1 MDTVYSA
8 QYLTMKDS
16 FSREGINI
24 DVAYTPAGEARPR
37 SRNRPAARRG
47 PR

>member
-1 MDTVYSA
+1 MDRVTSA

-24 DVAYTPAGEARPR
+24 DVAYTPAGDLEHIL
-37 SRNRPAARRG
+37 RNRTSARRG